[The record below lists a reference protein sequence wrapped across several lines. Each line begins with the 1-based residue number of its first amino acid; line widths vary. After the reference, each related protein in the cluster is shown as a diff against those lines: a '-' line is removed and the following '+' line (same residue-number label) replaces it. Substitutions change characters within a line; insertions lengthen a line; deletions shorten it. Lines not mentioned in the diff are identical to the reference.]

1 MEIRVSKSIKGF
13 KIYMH
18 YVAKLPN
25 NHDIPHF
32 VVQHTKF
39 TTKFTTRS
47 SFVSRW
53 LHYVSS
59 TVNCNT

>member
-1 MEIRVSKSIKGF
+1 MEIRESKSIKGY

-39 TTKFTTRS
+39 TTKFT
-47 SFVSRW
+47 SFSTSVSMW
-53 LHYVSS
+53 LH
-59 TVNCNT
+59 